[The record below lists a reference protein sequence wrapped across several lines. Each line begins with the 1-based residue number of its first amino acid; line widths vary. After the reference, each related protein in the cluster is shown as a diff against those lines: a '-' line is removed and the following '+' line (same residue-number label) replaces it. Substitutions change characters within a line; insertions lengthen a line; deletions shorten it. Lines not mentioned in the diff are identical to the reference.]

1 MKNIEFNQS
10 QFWYNNYYRN
20 LFVMIMVICLLIFST
35 TSCKKFLDVP
45 PKDRVPQSV
54 LLSDEQGFK
63 DAMIGV
69 YLGLDKPTNGGT
81 YGLYTTDLSMGML
94 SVMAYNYDN
103 VTTANVGV
111 GGAFYNNAAGYSYA
125 DAQIKAEIA
134 GIWGGMYTN
143 IANIN
148 NLLNQVDD
156 KRSVFTR
163 DNYYRIK
170 GEAIGLRA
178 LLHFD
183 LLRLFGK
190 SFSTGPDVKSIPYVR
205 KFDIHATPYST
216 VTQALDSCIDDL
228 REAKK
233 LLALTDTSAL
243 QQAANDLY
251 SAYTQNHLN
260 YWTTE
265 ALLARAFLYHGN
277 IDSANYYAMAVIGSN
292 KFPLISTNVAGA
304 GNIIRD
310 HLFSQEIVFS
320 VYSTNVSLYN
330 GQLFNSSGTAVP
342 LRLQPA
348 GKTALYATGSGS
360 VNDYRYTSWFDNNQA
375 GVNVPSK
382 YFQDANLT
390 YPLQNNVPVVRVSEM
405 YYISAEYANAK
416 GDLNTGV
423 AMVNA
428 VRQHRGL
435 TVLNAGGINSP
446 DSVSTEIMKEYQKE
460 FMQEGQTFFYY
471 KRLNKDLT
479 KVTATTAV
487 IPANV
492 YVFPLPDR
500 ELQYNH

>member
-1 MKNIEFNQS
+1 MKNIQCTRL
-10 QFWYNNYYRN
+10 QFRYNNHCRH
-20 LFVMIMVICLLIFST
+20 LPVMITVICLLMFST
-35 TSCKKFLDVP
+35 TGCKKFLDVP

-94 SVMAYNYDN
+94 SAMAYNYDN
-103 VTTANVGV
+103 VTIANVGA
-111 GGAFYNNAAGYSYA
+111 GGPFYNNVAAYA
-125 DAQIKAEIA
+125 YTDAQIKAEIA
-134 GIWGGMYTN
+134 GIWGGMYNN

-156 KRSVFTR
+156 KRSTFTR
-163 DNYYRIK
+163 DNYYRVK

-190 SFSTGPDVKSIPYVR
+190 SALTGPDVKSIPYVR

-216 VTQALDSCIDDL
+216 VMQALDSCIDDL

-233 LLALTDTSAL
+233 LLALTDTAAL
-243 QQAANDLY
+243 LQASNDLY

-265 ALLARAFLYHGN
+265 ALLARAFLYQGN

-292 KFPLISTNVAGA
+292 KFPLITANVAGA

-310 HLFSQEIVFS
+310 RLFSQEVIFS
-320 VYSTNVSLYN
+320 VYSTNVGASN
-330 GQLFNSSGTAVP
+330 GQLFDKSGTAVS

-360 VNDYRYTSWFDNNQA
+360 VNDYRYTSWFDNSQA

-382 YFQDANLT
+382 YFQDAGLP
-390 YPLQNNVPVVRVSEM
+390 YQLQNNVPVIRVSEM

-423 AMVNA
+423 TMLNS

-435 TVLNAGGINSP
+435 SALNAGGISSP

-471 KRLNKDLT
+471 KRLNKDLSR
-479 KVTATTAV
+479 VTATTAV